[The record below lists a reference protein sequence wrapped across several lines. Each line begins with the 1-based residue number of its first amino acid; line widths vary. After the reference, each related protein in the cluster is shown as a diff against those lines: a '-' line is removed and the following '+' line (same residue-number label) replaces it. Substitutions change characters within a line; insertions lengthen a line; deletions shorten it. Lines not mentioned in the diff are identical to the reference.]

1 MYAKLGW
8 GPIVIQ
14 TIKRIPKHE
23 VAVSK
28 QYAITVSIA
37 VADVGGSDAVA
48 IAAVAIAAIAI
59 TAVRDTRYDKSR
71 K

>member
-48 IAAVAIAAIAI
+48 IAAIAI

>member
-1 MYAKLGW
+1 M
-8 GPIVIQ
+8 
-14 TIKRIPKHE
+14 
-23 VAVSK
+23 AVSK

-37 VADVGGSDAVA
+37 VADVGGSDAAA
-48 IAAVAIAAIAI
+48 IAAVAIATIAV